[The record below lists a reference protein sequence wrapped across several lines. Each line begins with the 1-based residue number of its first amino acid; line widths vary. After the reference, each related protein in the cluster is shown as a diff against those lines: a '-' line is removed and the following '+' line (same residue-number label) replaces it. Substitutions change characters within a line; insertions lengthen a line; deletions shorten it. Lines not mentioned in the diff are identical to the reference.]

1 MSICSIM
8 LYNQSPADVEVA
20 FNFCHRGAMTFITAI
35 A

>member
-1 MSICSIM
+1 MSICFIM

-20 FNFCHRGAMTFITAI
+20 FEFRHRGAMSFITAI